1 MVHVIVRHKVA
12 DYAKWK
18 QAFDSHLNRRLA
30 GGETGTRVFHSVDDP
45 HEVVVFSDWDNV
57 DHARRFMSSDDLK
70 KAMKDAGVLGVPD
83 IVFVQD
89 AVTVR
94 RTSAD

>member
-1 MVHVIVRHKVA
+1 MVHVLVRHKVS

-18 QAFDSHLNRRLA
+18 QAFDAFLNHRMA
-30 GGETGTRVFHSVDDP
+30 GGETGSRVFQSIEDP
-45 HEVVVFSDWDNV
+45 RDVTVLTDFESTE
-57 DHARRFMSSDDLK
+57 HARRFMSSSDLRS
-70 KAMKDAGVLGVPD
+70 AMKNAGVEGEPEVHFL
-83 IVFVQD
+83 QD